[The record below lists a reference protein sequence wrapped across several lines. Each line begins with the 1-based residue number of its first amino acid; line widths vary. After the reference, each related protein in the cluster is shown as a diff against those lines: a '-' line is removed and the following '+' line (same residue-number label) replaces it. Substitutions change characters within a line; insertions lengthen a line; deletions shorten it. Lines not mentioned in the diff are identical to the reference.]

1 MGGRGSNAIKRK
13 IQGYIKGEIGNIG
26 FVQPIPLAGMNVDVA
41 NGVTSRKTLDFIEKQ
56 YKKGMGKEQLQILD
70 GDGWV
75 IGAYQGQRHNVAFPP
90 GEITGRVATH
100 NHPQGWGGTFSE
112 ADISS
117 LKERPREMRA
127 SAAEGVYS
135 MKATGRARAEAFYN
149 ALEKAMPRIEQQMHR
164 AALKSFTTRVPKI
177 ANPKSRAIVLR
188 RDALNPLHRWYQR
201 NAPKYGFEYT
211 FTRNKD
217 FKI

>member
-1 MGGRGSNAIKRK
+1 MGGRGSNAIKRRV
-13 IQGYIKGEIGNIG
+13 QGMLGGG
-26 FVQPIPLAGMNVDVA
+26 LQMGGRAQPIPLAGMNVDVA
-41 NGVTSRKTLDFIEKQ
+41 NGVTPQKTLDFIEKQ
-56 YKKGMGKEQLQILD
+56 YKKGMGKEQMQILD
-70 GDGWV
+70 SDGWV
-75 IGAYQGQRHNVAFPP
+75 IGAYQGEKHHVAFPADA
-90 GEITGRVATH
+90 ITGRVATH

-112 ADISS
+112 ADIAG
-117 LKERPREMRA
+117 LVMKPREIRA

-135 MKATGRARAEAFYN
+135 MKATGRARAEAFNQALARDIKKIN
-149 ALEKAMPRIEQQMHR
+149 AQINA
-164 AALKSFTTRVPKI
+164 AALKTFRTKLPKI
-177 ANPKSRAIVLR
+177 ENPKTRAIVLR